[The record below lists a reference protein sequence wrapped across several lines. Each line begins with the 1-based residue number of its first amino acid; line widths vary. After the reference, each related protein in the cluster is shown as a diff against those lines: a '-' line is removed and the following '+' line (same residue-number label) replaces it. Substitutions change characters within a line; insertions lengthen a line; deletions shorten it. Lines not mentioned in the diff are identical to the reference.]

1 MKIKLQQL
9 NLTYVLDIDGT
20 EWLFIPSKEE
30 YKECETT
37 HNGCC
42 CLSDKISRG
51 PYFEPYF
58 NPQSGHV
65 TSDFEIEC
73 IRPAN
78 DDEIDSFIDVMD
90 FFNYTLNENNKLEKI
105 K

>member
-1 MKIKLQQL
+1 MKTKLQQL
-9 NLTYVLDIDGT
+9 NLTYVRDTDGT
-20 EWLFIPSKEE
+20 EWLFIPSKKE
-30 YKECETT
+30 YKECKTT
-37 HNGCC
+37 HSGCY

-58 NPQSGHV
+58 NSQSGHV

-78 DDEIDSFIDVMD
+78 NDEIDSFINAMD
-90 FFNYTLNENNKLEKI
+90 YYNYTITEDNNLQKI